1 MVNPGQPG
9 KLGVSTRLWNS
20 LRKNMHIYLHF
31 IITYN
36 IKLLKVVTDELRWL
50 CSSLAHTSGIQFTTE
65 C

>member
-1 MVNPGQPG
+1 
-9 KLGVSTRLWNS
+9 
-20 LRKNMHIYLHF
+20 MHIYLHF

-65 C
+65 CQLLNLKNKSFFE